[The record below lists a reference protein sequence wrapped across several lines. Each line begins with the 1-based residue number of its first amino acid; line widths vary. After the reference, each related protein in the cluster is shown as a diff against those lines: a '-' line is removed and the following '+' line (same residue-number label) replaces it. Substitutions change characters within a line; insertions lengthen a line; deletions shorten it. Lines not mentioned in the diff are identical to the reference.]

1 MHDVYNL
8 ILAAVDATFSVGI
21 VKLVGT
27 LKISGHICNTVGK
40 NIKNKKSRTCHFF
53 GFMGVSYG
61 TRKEPDTVRSLSAG
75 QRAQWMKI

>member
-8 ILAAVDATFSVGI
+8 ILAAVDATFAVGI

-75 QRAQWMKI
+75 QRDHRK